1 MDKKMLE
8 AMKGLSR
15 EERLA
20 MIKSKTSRLIDDSSL
35 DAVNGGAEYEY
46 DDGSQWNPKSD
57 IIPFKGNWISSR
69 GYICHGEVVCY

>member
-20 MIKSKTSRLIDDSSL
+20 MLKSKNPRLIDDSSL
-35 DAVNGGAEYEY
+35 DAVNGGAAEAGCRKPRKIRKQIE
-46 DDGSQWNPKSD
+46 SD
-57 IIPFKGNWISSR
+57 SATSCLGAVVI
-69 GYICHGEVVCY
+69 YI